1 MAWTDKEMEAITSI
15 IQESKDMAWERA
27 VSTAYALSHLTKE
40 QRDHLH
46 TLNPYKEEN

>member
-15 IQESKDMAWERA
+15 IQESKDMAWEEA
-27 VSTAYALSHLTKE
+27 IDIAYAFSPLTKE

-46 TLNPYKEEN
+46 ALNPYKENN